1 MKEGP
6 SVPVSH
12 ETWKDIMRSY
22 AKLMVFQSMAWH
34 CGFAKE
40 SETKVSLVCLARFST
55 GGELGFVLVTA
66 QADCPAHVLAVGDKC
81 GLAEHGG

>member
-1 MKEGP
+1 M
-6 SVPVSH
+6 SH

-34 CGFAKE
+34 FGFAKE
-40 SETKVSLVCLARFST
+40 SDTKVSLVCLASSSK

-66 QADCPAHVLAVGDKC
+66 PADCQAHLQLVNPLRKC
-81 GLAEHGG
+81 GLAEHGGCK